1 MVGGD
6 VRTLDIGA
14 VDFMSTVRAMRWW
27 DIPRVH
33 EIETLCFPNDR
44 WSVDQFWRELSGRTR
59 DYVVA
64 EVDRGVVGY
73 AGISTIAPD
82 CDLQTIAVDPAQRG
96 AGIAARLLQTML
108 NRARGRG
115 ATSMIL
121 EVRADNARAKALY
134 QRNGFDVIAMRR
146 AYYGDG
152 SDALI
157 MRCRPIPVFD
167 ADAADGQS

>member
-1 MVGGD
+1 MN
-6 VRTLDIGA
+6 
-14 VDFMSTVRAMRWW
+14 TVREMRWW

-33 EIETLCFPNDR
+33 EIETVCFPNDR

-64 EVDRGVVGY
+64 EVDHGVVGY

-82 CDLQTIAVDPAQRG
+82 CDLQTIAVDPAERG
-96 AGIAARLLQTML
+96 TGIGVGLLQAVL
-108 NRARGRG
+108 QRARGRG

-134 QRNGFDVIAMRR
+134 ERNGFEVIATRR
-146 AYYGDG
+146 RYYGDG

-157 MRCRPIPVFD
+157 MRCRPLPGVD
-167 ADAADGQS
+167 VGDHRS